1 MTIFYCCI
9 VTMTFIL
16 YWLDGAKI
24 KNSSRKIFLQVP
36 SLFIFK
42 PNFLA
47 HLFVSLLFTPN
58 FADQLLLFKDCDSDF
73 QDDDVTTFRRCSA
86 KVQAFDRFLL
96 LRVKIT
102 KLA

>member
-1 MTIFYCCI
+1 
-9 VTMTFIL
+9 MTFIL
-16 YWLDGAKI
+16 YWLEGAKI

-36 SLFIFK
+36 NIYFQAQLS
-42 PNFLA
+42 FL
-47 HLFVSLLFTPN
+47 HGPTFFVSFLLAPN

-86 KVQAFDRFLL
+86 KVQAFDCLLL
-96 LRVKIT
+96 LRVKIA

>member
-1 MTIFYCCI
+1 
-9 VTMTFIL
+9 MTFIL

-47 HLFVSLLFTPN
+47 WTHLFVGLLLTPN

-86 KVQAFDRFLL
+86 KVQAFDRLLL